1 MTAEKHI
8 RHYNRLNGN
17 RISTHK
23 LAAFALDI
31 QRDIDARRIDSHVPF
46 GVELL
51 DIKKRIENVL
61 RSTKKNE
68 DLLIE
73 LKPISLD
80 KYKTPTKSAKHTT
93 SVEKTTCGKVVA
105 ELADIKKIYT
115 DTKRFQNRQD
125 AFSEASAD
133 SVAKNYDPNKFD
145 PIVVWADTKAKKT
158 FVLSGHSRY
167 EGMKRRKSPTI
178 AVRYFSGSE
187 AEAIQFAKVEANRGA
202 NQETLIEDLAAYK
215 LMRDGDTS
223 RKITKLSKGELQRIF
238 KGKVQKLEAYSHLS
252 KDGLFVN
259 ALSQS
264 TTSNYPYLERNAQW
278 IGQLRKEHTA
288 ITNTGEDNIFHF
300 FYSDKTG
307 KHLKLSKDEFFK
319 LASRKINT
327 LGKGE
332 GILFPECGS
341 EGCTKINEREND
353 PLKGETYKRLREVNE
368 TLASINDKLKSNDPK
383 VRVTTQAERDY
394 LVKELAPK
402 LQAEK
407 EKLQADLNI
416 ADTQKGLF
424 GYESPYQASEK
435 EIKSFINI
443 TTRYPKS
450 NTFLWQDFEKKDR
463 VVLGIETDKVSKL
476 FDRTEGGEYKISAL
490 GLSLKRTIIEW
501 GLKPGDDVKKFLYTK
516 KNSRGKLKGPQFNV
530 FKNESSANRKAK
542 KGKLNKLQKSQLQES
557 IKAGA
562 TVKINSGKGSNN
574 KGWTDTP
581 LFETALK
588 EKQTSLFGTKNK
600 LINAKSL
607 GGMKFKT
614 LPFTGRWKDHIG
626 VPSEN
631 FSAMIWG
638 KPKQGKTHY
647 AFQLAKYLTEFGE
660 VLYILSD
667 EGVGYTI
674 ADKIKANGLTNN
686 EKVHFYETR
695 QVTEV
700 DQVIKNLKP
709 KFVFIDLIS
718 NIKNGDEK
726 LTPDQFHALRK
737 KYPSISF
744 LPVFAS
750 TKNGSFK
757 GDQDWGHDVDVL
769 VDVEAGV
776 ANAQGRFGG
785 GEYKIFKSSE
795 PATDKPS
802 EPKLHYV

>member
-1 MTAEKHI
+1 MIAEKHI
-8 RHYNRLNGN
+8 RHYNKLNGT

-23 LAAFALDI
+23 LNAFALAI
-31 QRDIDARRIDSHVPF
+31 QRDIDAKRIDLHVPF
-46 GVELL
+46 GVELI

-61 RSTKKNE
+61 RSTKKE
-68 DLLIE
+68 QYLEIE

-80 KYKTPTKSAKHTT
+80 KYKVSSQTKNGKRTT
-93 SVEKTTCGKVVA
+93 NVEKTTCGKVVA
-105 ELADIKKIYT
+105 ELADIKKIHT

-133 SVAKNYDPNKFD
+133 SVAKNFDPNKFD
-145 PIVVWADTKAKKT
+145 PIVVWQDPKAKKT

-223 RKITKLSKGELQRIF
+223 RKITKLSKAELQRIF
-238 KGKVQKLEAYSHLS
+238 KGKVQKLEAYSNLN

-368 TLASINDKLKSNDPK
+368 TLASINEKLKSNDPK

-394 LVKELAPK
+394 LIKELAPK
-402 LQAEK
+402 LNAEK
-407 EKLQADLNI
+407 EKLQNDLNI

-424 GYESPYQASEK
+424 GKQYSMVAEQ
-435 EIKSFINI
+435 
-443 TTRYPKS
+443 
-450 NTFLWQDFEKKDR
+450 
-463 VVLGIETDKVSKL
+463 
-476 FDRTEGGEYKISAL
+476 GGK
-490 GLSLKRTIIEW
+490 
-501 GLKPGDDVKKFLYTK
+501 
-516 KNSRGKLKGPQFNV
+516 
-530 FKNESSANRKAK
+530 RKAK
-542 KGKLNKLQKSQLQES
+542 KGKLNKLQKAQLQES

-581 LFETALK
+581 LFQTALK
-588 EKQTSLFGTKNK
+588 EKQTSLFGAKNK

-607 GGMKFKT
+607 SGMQFKT
-614 LPFTGRWKDHIG
+614 LPFTGKWKEHIG

-647 AFQLAKYLTEFGE
+647 AFQLAKYLSEFGD

-686 EKVHFYETR
+686 ERVHFYETR
-695 QVTEV
+695 QISEV

-709 KFVFIDLIS
+709 KFAFIDLIS
-718 NIKNGDEK
+718 NVKNGDEK

-737 KYPSISF
+737 KYPSVSF
-744 LPVFAS
+744 IPVFAS

-769 VDVEAGV
+769 VDVESGV

-785 GEYKIFKSSE
+785 GVYQIFKKNE
-795 PATDKPS
+795 ATLNIPAS
-802 EPKLHYV
+802 